1 MPAVIR
7 AQFSKLKGS
16 GFFGSV
22 SLIVLQL
29 LVFIP
34 LVIFAGNP
42 DEFGFGLLELS
53 PLALA
58 SVAVVILSAG
68 IFTLLFGRYLEPL
81 RILSIAAALGIA
93 MQSIFLVWSYGQFDG
108 ADINWGAFATHGW
121 WELGAWGALFI
132 AVCYWRTALS
142 SGIWKICAA
151 VSLIHLVGA
160 LPAIFAGSVP
170 AIRQSGAAKF
180 EQIFSFSPQSNT
192 VIIVLDTLQ
201 GPAFDKLLERQPDL
215 ETSLRGFTYY
225 PNTTASFPSTLP
237 SVPSILTGEPYS
249 PSGSISE
256 YFNQV
261 FAQRSLPARFRELGH
276 AVSMATLPGF
286 CQFFPAGECGDH
298 RRYPE
303 GTLAGR
309 AAQEYFELLDYAL
322 FRSSPHVLKPWL
334 YNGDSWRLREIFA
347 SQNAGPKVDGTVR
360 FVQRV
365 VAEMRPDSSQPTF
378 KFIHLLLPHP
388 PLRVDAQCNL
398 LRSRP
403 KLNREGYL
411 DQAQCAFNQMLSI
424 LGAMKRL
431 GVYENSTIVIAAD
444 HGLSLDFGTNDI
456 AQARQRGL
464 PAISR
469 ALPMLLVKRAAAV
482 EPFRRSNSPAQ
493 LIDIARTVF
502 PDTQGEALF
511 PGEDLQQLLSDARR
525 ERIFTDYALRWAGW
539 KDASQ
544 QQTAVE
550 APQYIVRGDAR
561 NLDSWSRR

>member
-1 MPAVIR
+1 MSAVIR
-7 AQFSKLKGS
+7 AIISRLKAS
-16 GFFGSV
+16 GLFGSL
-22 SLIVLQL
+22 SLIALQL

-53 PLALA
+53 PLALV
-58 SVAVVILSAG
+58 SVAVVILSVG

-81 RILSIAAALGIA
+81 RILTIAAALGIA
-93 MQSIFLVWSYGQFDG
+93 IQSIFLVWSYGQFDG
-108 ADINWGAFATHGW
+108 ADINWGAFAVRGW
-121 WELGAWGALFI
+121 WELAAWMVLLVTAFF
-132 AVCYWRTALS
+132 WRVALS
-142 SGIWKICAA
+142 VRIWKICAA
-151 VSLIHLVGA
+151 VCLVHLVGA
-160 LPAIFAGSVP
+160 LPAIVGGRVA
-170 AIRQSGAAKF
+170 AIKQSGPAKF
-180 EQIFSFSPQSNT
+180 EQMFSFSPQSNT

-201 GPAFDKLLERQPDL
+201 GPAFDMLLGRQPEL
-215 ETSLRGFTYY
+215 VKALPGFTYY

-237 SVPSILTGEPYS
+237 SVPSILTGQPYS
-249 PSGSISE
+249 TTDSIKQ
-256 YFNQV
+256 YFTEV
-261 FAQRSLPARFRELGH
+261 FAQRSLPARFRERDHL
-276 AVSMATLPGF
+276 VSMATLPGF

-309 AAQEYFELLDYAL
+309 AAQEYVELLDYAL
-322 FRSSPHVLKPWL
+322 FRASPHVIKPWI
-334 YNGDSWRLREIFA
+334 YNGDSWRLREAFD
-347 SQNAGPKVDGTVR
+347 SQDAGPQVDGTVR
-360 FVQRV
+360 FVRRV
-365 VAEMRPDSSQPTF
+365 VSEMRNDSPHPTF

-424 LGAMKRL
+424 LDAMRKL

-444 HGLSLDFGTNDI
+444 HGLSLDFGTNKLN
-456 AQARQRGL
+456 QARQRGL

-469 ALPMLLVKRAAAV
+469 ALPMLLIKRAGSGD
-482 EPFRRSNSPAQ
+482 PFRRSSAPAQ
-493 LIDIARTVF
+493 LIDIPRTIF
-502 PDTQGEALF
+502 FDTKAETFF
-511 PGEDLQQLLSDARR
+511 PGEDLTNLSDNMQR

-544 QQTAVE
+544 QQKAVE

-561 NLDSWSRR
+561 NLDSWSKR